1 MNINVKESLNIDKT
15 DVVDGNMNA
24 GDAIFNIYLG
34 PEVSGLSN
42 ILATISLPSQKYFK
56 HHHHSNTIDTTD
68 FAFVTI

>member
-1 MNINVKESLNIDKT
+1 MNINVKEIWNIDKT

-42 ILATISLPSQKYFK
+42 ILATISLPSQKYSW
-56 HHHHSNTIDTTD
+56 HHHHSTSIETTD
-68 FAFVTI
+68 FANS